1 MQLQIQSV
9 DAQVKG
15 LQLSLNKLATKD
27 ELAAVQNNA
36 DFRIGEVE
44 QCLDVT
50 RQEMESRCQRMDE
63 SIHDLGDRV
72 TSVERKQS
80 AAVQQVTDARS
91 DSRSVRQP
99 VSLGVSD
106 HIDMYHTPV
115 GMGEFP
121 RPVLQS
127 TMRKVTGGPPIS
139 VSTHFTPISSMLD
152 LGCGLGAHIHSA
164 TPAAAV
170 DVSGGAFGS
179 VSNGVYRSFLPAG
192 VAPAPGVAPSVSIPT
207 ANTPCSVAHT
217 HGAVL
222 PTIQPGGI
230 MAPSVSS
237 NTTRA
242 SSADQSSRLNNS
254 RNTSVRVKEPTEK
267 MPSFDAE
274 TGNWTSFLQDFED
287 MVIEMNWEGIE
298 LNKLKVCLEGKA
310 KQVYRSFDDSTK
322 NSYAAVRDQ
331 FTALYGDIDERG
343 AATAK
348 LFHIKQRADQDL
360 NSFVSDITV
369 LANKAFP
376 TDKDSAQVQA
386 KEAFLKGCIHQSE
399 TDFVF
404 KMGKCTT
411 LKEAVG
417 EVKRLVETASNKK
430 AATVL
435 FRHHDLTVFR
445 ATRHRLVIFQRA
457 EGMMVSRL
465 IEGVIVF
472 QVRTVGTFHLT
483 GTAEI
488 FPVNLGA
495 VFSHRIGGVGISR
508 REVVGIFRPSSH
520 ALICRQAGHRDVVE
534 ICRPIIILVGIFR
547 LTRRAIIDSLAT
559 STNRR
564 LAVIE

>member
-1 MQLQIQSV
+1 
-9 DAQVKG
+9 
-15 LQLSLNKLATKD
+15 
-27 ELAAVQNNA
+27 
-36 DFRIGEVE
+36 
-44 QCLDVT
+44 
-50 RQEMESRCQRMDE
+50 MDD
-63 SIHDLGDRV
+63 SIHDLSERV
-72 TSVERKQS
+72 TSFERKQS
-80 AAVQQVTDARS
+80 AAVQQVPDARS

-121 RPVLQS
+121 RPVLHS
-127 TMRKVTGGPPIS
+127 TMRKMAEGPPIS
-139 VSTHFTPISSMLD
+139 VSTPFTPISSMLD
-152 LGCGLGAHIHSA
+152 LGSGLGAHIHSG
-164 TPAAAV
+164 TPAAVV
-170 DVSGGAFGS
+170 DVSGGAFAS
-179 VSNGVYRSFLPAG
+179 VSNGVYRPFLPTG
-192 VAPAPGVAPSVSIPT
+192 VAPALGVAPSMSVPM
-207 ANTPCSVAHT
+207 ANAPCSVANT
-217 HGAVL
+217 HSAVL

-254 RNTSVRVKEPTEK
+254 RNTSVRVKEPSVK

-274 TGNWTSFLQDFED
+274 TGNWTSFIQDFED

-322 NSYAAVRDQ
+322 NSYVAVRDQ
-331 FTALYGDIDERG
+331 FNALYGDIDERG

-348 LFHIKQRADQDL
+348 LFHIKQCADQDL

-411 LKEAVG
+411 LKEAACEEKG
-417 EVKRLVETASNKK
+417 WLKQHPIRKLQRC
-430 AATVL
+430 VL
-435 FRHHDLTVFR
+435 FRHHHLTVFR
-445 ATRHRLVIFQRA
+445 ATRHRLVISQRA
-457 EGMMVSRL
+457 EGIMVSRL

-495 VFSHRIGGVGISR
+495 VIFHRIGGVGISR
-508 REVVGIFRPSSH
+508 REVVVTCRPGNH
-520 ALICRQAGHRDVVE
+520 ALIFRQVGHRDMVD
-534 ICRPIIILVGIFR
+534 ICRPIINLVGIFR

-559 STNRR
+559 STNCR
-564 LAVIE
+564 LAVIG